1 VGGWRKMPGPG
12 PKISQLRRTH
22 TYARIGGEKGGEKGG
37 QTQKKKESLEG
48 QGQKCHKHVAYC
60 CGHSTPPEKPMVFPS
75 LYPESGQNE
84 FHLNGLSRENR
95 LPLSV
100 HV

>member
-37 QTQKKKESLEG
+37 QTQKKGEPGGPRAKM
-48 QGQKCHKHVAYC
+48 
-60 CGHSTPPEKPMVFPS
+60 P
-75 LYPESGQNE
+75 
-84 FHLNGLSRENR
+84 
-95 LPLSV
+95 
-100 HV
+100 